1 MGGLL
6 GSMLA
11 LPCFVLA
18 GLCLPLFPL
27 SVGVNRLLQRQPTR
41 AGDRLAQPGTKAL
54 VLVALPL
61 VGVTLLAVGRW
72 LAADDGGWLVRGFAL
87 WGGLTS
93 LLYAFRLLSARDGQ
107 IWIGQ
112 LYTSALALVWVGVA
126 HDVPPLLPALGLAL
140 SLLPLWFLLDGLT
153 RRFGIARTGL
163 YPGLALRMPRFAAL
177 FIVAVLVAVAVPFS
191 PGFFA
196 IADLAFGGVGANAL
210 LTLLPLSLAWLL
222 WTWAGINL
230 LAGIVFGEP
239 RVDLDYA
246 DLDGRAVLGHAG
258 GMMCLALFGLVL
270 VERML

>member
-1 MGGLL
+1 MGGVP

-11 LPCFVLA
+11 LPFFLLA

-27 SVGVNRLLQRQPTR
+27 SIAVNRVVQRQPTD

-54 VLVALPL
+54 VLVALP
-61 VGVTLLAVGRW
+61 VAGVALLAVGRW
-72 LAADDGGWLVRGFAL
+72 LAGDSGGWLVSAFAL

-126 HDVPPLLPALGLAL
+126 HDVPPLLPALGLGA

-177 FIVAVLVAVAVPFS
+177 FIVAVLVAVGVPFS

-196 IADLAFGGVGANAL
+196 IADLAFGGIGTNEL
-210 LTLLPLSLAWLL
+210 LTLVPLSLAWLL

-239 RVDLDYA
+239 RADLDYV
-246 DLDGRAVLGHAG
+246 DLDGRAVLLHGS
-258 GMMCLALFGLVL
+258 GMGALALFGLVL
-270 VERML
+270 VEGML

>member
-6 GSMLA
+6 GMMLA
-11 LPCFVLA
+11 LPFFVLA

-27 SVGVNRLLQRQPTR
+27 SIGINRFIQHLPKH
-41 AGDRLAQPGTKAL
+41 AADRLAQPQAKAL
-54 VLVALPL
+54 VLLVLPL
-61 VGVTLLAVGRW
+61 LGAMLIGVGSW
-72 LAADDGGWLVRGFAL
+72 LAADGGGWLLNAFAF

-107 IWIGQ
+107 IWVGQ

-126 HDVPPLLPALGLAL
+126 HDVPPLLPALGLAA

-153 RRFGIARTGL
+153 QRFGIARTGL

-191 PGFFA
+191 PAFFA
-196 IADLAFGGVGANAL
+196 VADLAFGGIGANEL
-210 LTLLPLSLAWLL
+210 LTLVPLSLAWLL

-239 RVDLDYA
+239 RADLDYVDLDRR
-246 DLDGRAVLGHAG
+246 DVLMHGG
-258 GMMCLALFGLVL
+258 GMVLLALFGLVL
-270 VERML
+270 VEGIL